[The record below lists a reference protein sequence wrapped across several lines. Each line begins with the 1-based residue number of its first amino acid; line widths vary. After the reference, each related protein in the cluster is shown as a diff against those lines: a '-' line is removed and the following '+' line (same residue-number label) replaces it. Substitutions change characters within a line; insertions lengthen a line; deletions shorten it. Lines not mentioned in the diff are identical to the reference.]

1 MTALNYNIPHPPLN
15 LVAKSTGRA
24 SKFRLLNRNRLSGLP
39 LRKPTQPRSD
49 ISCGASNP
57 RKSILSSI
65 RHSYASRGLPASNT
79 ALVHSAVHSAS
90 DSKDDEKQSERI
102 SSVVSPDCKSDCV
115 VLASDNEPIV
125 SIDGARRSVSLLK
138 IPVCDDGMDDDETD
152 DETVSSSSDDS
163 DAHANIQSQKG
174 DIAQTT
180 TRQYRIQFKCYVKV
194 AEIPHRDSYSPTQR
208 MQIWNDCKTIRERAK
223 VNRIEYD
230 WEGTDWENAPEEDE
244 FCNIDGNI
252 VHPAHLF

>member
-15 LVAKSTGRA
+15 SVAKSIGRA
-24 SKFRLLNRNRLSGLP
+24 SKFRLLNRKRLSSQP
-39 LRKPTQPRSD
+39 LRKPPQPRSD
-49 ISCGASNP
+49 DVSCGTSKP

-79 ALVHSAVHSAS
+79 GLVHSSP
-90 DSKDDEKQSERI
+90 DSKDDAKQSERT

-115 VLASDNEPIV
+115 DLASDSEPIV

-138 IPVCDDGMDDDETD
+138 IPVCDDGMDDDQTD
-152 DETVSSSSDDS
+152 DETVSCSSDDS
-163 DAHANIQSQKG
+163 DAVEIPSQKG
-174 DIAQTT
+174 DTAQTT

-208 MQIWNDCKTIRERAK
+208 MQMWNDCKTIRERAK